1 MIRRREKQKKW
12 GKSCIWRKD
21 KTKKEKIRMTR
32 RRKEGGKK
40 RRKKE

>member
-12 GKSCIWRKD
+12 GECIGRKD
-21 KTKKEKIRMTR
+21 KTKKEKRRMTR
-32 RRKEGGKK
+32 RRKERGKK